1 MKLRSRIPLR
11 DASSHQHLLGGIN
24 REDRN
29 DRPDI
34 LHFGLLTAMGYQGIL
49 PNLNILFSS
58 KFGVFELDKTTKIP
72 RSQVRFYG
80 LLETI
85 FQDKYK
91 GNLINKTNDILIK
104 GKSPKIIFSSK
115 GQPIENIDI
124 KSYDTFIFG
133 GFSTGSF
140 RDTYPNSVEV
150 SLSQTSLDL
159 WTAISLFYSK
169 YLD

>member
-11 DASSHQHLLGGIN
+11 DASSHQHLLQGIEK
-24 REDRN
+24 EDRN

-34 LHFGLLTAMGYQGIL
+34 LHFGLLTAMGYQAML
-49 PNLNILFSS
+49 PNLNIQFSS
-58 KFGVFELDKTTKIP
+58 KFGVFELDRTTKIP
-72 RSQVRFYG
+72 RSQIRFYG

-85 FQDKYK
+85 FQNKYK
-91 GNLINKTNDILIK
+91 GNLIRKTSDILLK
-104 GKSPKIIFSSK
+104 GKNPKIIFSRK
-115 GQPIENIDI
+115 GQSVKNIDI

-150 SLSQTSLDL
+150 SLSKSSLDL
-159 WTAISLFYSK
+159 WTSISLFYSK
-169 YLD
+169 YSS